1 MSFNYI
7 VEYYKLSPILREQ
20 LIVFEEILELEDED
34 DELEFYED
42 LIAQIKKSALLLRLR
57 FKINNT
63 EIKQIALHWT
73 FLKKYEIA
81 YLINESYLFK
91 HLRGYNTKDENVKLE
106 LIKNVCQD
114 RRGGVIKGLRLKSSK
129 DGVNIIRKDP
139 VIIKWKVDNIQTQI
153 DNYKKMRHI
162 NANSIP
168 WFSSSWKLW
177 NEPVLV
183 LEHLENITPEDNEFK
198 IGIDILQQLKVIH
211 KFGVHCDIKPVHILK
226 RVSRDNIRYFLIS
239 LQNLATVRHKHGY
252 LRKVWT
258 SKFTSQKSRENDQVT
273 TPYNDLMELGF
284 TLNSLRLSKEGGS
297 FWGYFTSRSIRQN
310 FSKTLS
316 LYINR
321 VEKIN
326 CKSINLEDE
335 DYEDLIDILLRDPSL
350 SWITAESVLSSYLI
364 KDILGMIHR
373 YMMN

>member
-7 VEYYKLSPILREQ
+7 EEYYKLSPILREQ
-20 LIVFEEILELEDED
+20 VTVFEKILELEDED
-34 DELEFYED
+34 EELEFYED
-42 LIAQIKKSALLLRLR
+42 LLTQIKKSALLLRLR

-63 EIKQIALHWT
+63 EIKKIALHWT
-73 FLKKYEIA
+73 LLEKHQLA

-91 HLRGYNTKDENVKLE
+91 HLRGYNTKDPNNKLE

-114 RRGGVIKGLRLKSSK
+114 RRGGILKAIMLKSSK
-129 DGVNIIRKDP
+129 DGSNIIRKDP
-139 VIIKWKVDNIQTQI
+139 VIVKWKVENIQKQI
-153 DNYKKMRHI
+153 DNYKRMRCI
-162 NANSIP
+162 NTNSIP
-168 WFSSSWKLW
+168 WFSSSWKIW

-183 LEHLENITPEDNEFK
+183 LEQLENITPEDNEFK

-252 LRKVWT
+252 LRQVWT
-258 SKFTSQKSRENDQVT
+258 RKFTSQRPHAMDQVT

-284 TLNSLRLSKEGGS
+284 TLNSLHLSKEGGS
-297 FWGYFTSRSIRQN
+297 YLSSSIREN

-316 LYINR
+316 LYMKH
-321 VEKIN
+321 VSKIN

-350 SWITAESVLSSYLI
+350 SWIIAESVLSSYLI